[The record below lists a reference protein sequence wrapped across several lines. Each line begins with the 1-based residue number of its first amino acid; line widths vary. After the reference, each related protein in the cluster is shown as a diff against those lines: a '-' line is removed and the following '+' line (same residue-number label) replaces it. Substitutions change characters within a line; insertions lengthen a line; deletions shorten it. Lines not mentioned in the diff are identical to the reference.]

1 MSPGFRPHR
10 LALPVNRNSAEAV
23 DGLRSGTI
31 EPAHRAAG
39 RHVRTGVGRS
49 LGWALFEGFGL
60 SGLSLF
66 SLVIFA
72 WTLTPYEIG
81 IGAVALS
88 VVQMLTMFVEMLF
101 HDALV
106 QRRHVDQVHYDTA
119 FTFCFVMGCA
129 FSGLCWLGAP
139 LLGRAMGDPL
149 AGDVLAWMSLSM
161 PFMGLSSS
169 LMARMRRE
177 MEFRAL
183 ALRAVLGRTG
193 AFVIA
198 SVLAFSGAGV
208 WALVAQQVL
217 LVALATLALW
227 VLGRHHPKFRFAW
240 RPFREL
246 WSFGLRAT
254 AGLSVEFITGRV
266 FMLQL
271 GMLLG
276 AEAAGFFSLAQ
287 RVVEMLRALI
297 AGAVTQL
304 ALPVLARLQDTPRLL
319 RPVFRSSTQLTAA
332 ATFPVF
338 LGLVAVAPEAISVV
352 FGPRWLP
359 SVPAISA
366 LSLMTL
372 IVFARVYSGP
382 AMSATGRPELQ
393 FLVKLAELPAL
404 LVLPLVAAPTLAIAV
419 AAWVLRAV
427 LALPVDVAMLRRA
440 TGLSP
445 RAQFRGLGRILLL
458 ASIMAIAV
466 AALSRTLPG
475 GIPEA
480 PRLVLLVA
488 SGAALYAALLYGVRP
503 DLMRR
508 LIALVMGRTVREEK
522 QS

>member
-1 MSPGFRPHR
+1 M
-10 LALPVNRNSAEAV
+10 
-23 DGLRSGTI
+23 DGLRSGAIAPPKRTV
-31 EPAHRAAG
+31 RQAAG
-39 RHVRTGVGRS
+39 HRVRRGLNRS

-106 QRRHVDQVHYDTA
+106 QRRRVEQIHYDTA
-119 FTFCFVMGCA
+119 FSFCFGMGCV
-129 FSGLCWLGAP
+129 FSALCWIGAP
-139 LLGRAMGDPL
+139 LLGRAMGDPV
-149 AGDVLAWMSLSM
+149 AGEVLAWMSLSM

-183 ALRAVLGRTG
+183 ALRAVLGRAG

-198 SVLAFSGAGV
+198 TTLALAGAGV

-227 VLGRHHPKFRFAW
+227 ALSRSRPHFRFGRQA
-240 RPFREL
+240 FRDL

-254 AGLSVEFITGRV
+254 AGLSVEFVTGRV
-266 FMLQL
+266 FMVQV

-319 RPVFRSSTQLTAA
+319 RPVFRSSTELTAA

-338 LGLVAVAPEAISVV
+338 LGLVAVAPEAVAVV
-352 FGPRWLP
+352 FGPQWLP
-359 SVPAISA
+359 AVPAVMA
-366 LSLMTL
+366 LALMTL

-382 AMSATGRPELQ
+382 TMSATGRPELQ
-393 FLVKLAELPAL
+393 LAVKLAELPSL
-404 LVLPLVAAPTLAIAV
+404 LILPLVAAPTLAIAV
-419 AAWVLRAV
+419 GAWVLRAL

-440 TGLSP
+440 SGLSP
-445 RAQFRGLGRILLL
+445 RAQFRGLGLLL
-458 ASIMAIAV
+458 LLSGAMAGGVMLVSRVLPASMPHG
-466 AALSRTLPG
+466 L
-475 GIPEA
+475 
-480 PRLVLLVA
+480 RLALLVA
-488 SGAALYAALLYGVRP
+488 TGAILYALLLRVARP

-508 LIALVMGRTVREEK
+508 LVALLTGRGQVPAGRKEERLG
-522 QS
+522 